1 LRIAKGC
8 VAAGELASAE
18 LDEVMCR
25 QRSAGTLRELPAD
38 RERTEIDAEE
48 AEPID
53 QWADLGFGKVRA
65 SSPE

>member
-1 LRIAKGC
+1 
-8 VAAGELASAE
+8 
-18 LDEVMCR
+18 MCR
-25 QRSAGTLRELPAD
+25 QRSAGTLRELPTD

-53 QWADLGFGKVRA
+53 QWADLGFGKARA